1 MMTGKIFGA
10 ACALLVSVSFG
21 LSAQTVPEPPVPAPP
36 PATTTPPAATTP
48 APTAPVPD
56 PYTEDEF
63 PEWVL
68 DLRRAEIIFFGS
80 LPFTFLLAL
89 EGVEVGRYLA
99 HGEDPAYAP
108 FPFRSAN
115 PADYTLEEKLL
126 VVGSAVAISLAVSLI
141 DFIIQKSSRRPA
153 AP

>member
-1 MMTGKIFGA
+1 MTMSIRKIPA
-10 ACALLVSVSFG
+10 AVCIFLLLTAAG
-21 LSAQTVPEPPVPAPP
+21 LAAQTV
-36 PATTTPPAATTP
+36 TP
-48 APTAPVPD
+48 APSPTPTPAPVVPPGPTPE

-80 LPFTFLLAL
+80 LPFSFLLGM
-89 EGVEVGRYLA
+89 EGVEVGRYFA
-99 HGEDPAYAP
+99 HGQDPAYQP

-115 PADYTLEEKLL
+115 PAEYTTEEKILII
-126 VVGSAVAISLAVSLI
+126 GSALAISATVALI
-141 DFIIQKSSRRPA
+141 DFIIQKAARKPA